1 MLRKLI
7 VVVAASVLSSAN
19 LAWAAGAT
27 AQTTLILKGM
37 TCGGCVAAVKQ
48 QLKRTEGVAAYEVSF
63 EKGEAL
69 VSYHPSQT
77 EPQKIAASVSE
88 TGFEASVKVRPL
100 AAWQPVDPA
109 FSGCSEGV
117 CGRRGRNPQ
126 AVAQP
131 GAKVGQTVYCPVS
144 GAVFEVKESS
154 QRAELDGKP
163 LYLCCDACARYF
175 AENRDRVLALRGLL
189 SGGSSG
195 R

>member
-1 MLRKLI
+1 MFRKLI
-7 VVVAASVLSSAN
+7 VVLAASVLSSAN
-19 LAWAAGAT
+19 LAWAGGAT

-69 VSYHPSQT
+69 VSYDPSRT
-77 EPQKIAASVSE
+77 EPEQIAASVSQ
-88 TGFEASVKVRPL
+88 TGFEASVKARPL
-100 AAWQPVDPA
+100 AAWEPVDPA

-126 AVAQP
+126 AVVQP
-131 GAKVGQTVYCPVS
+131 GAKPGQTVYCPVS

-154 QRAELDGKP
+154 PRADLNGEP
-163 LYLCCDACARYF
+163 LYFCCEGCARYF
-175 AENRDRVLALRGLL
+175 AQNRDRVLGLRGLA
-189 SGGSSG
+189 SRRSAK
-195 R
+195 